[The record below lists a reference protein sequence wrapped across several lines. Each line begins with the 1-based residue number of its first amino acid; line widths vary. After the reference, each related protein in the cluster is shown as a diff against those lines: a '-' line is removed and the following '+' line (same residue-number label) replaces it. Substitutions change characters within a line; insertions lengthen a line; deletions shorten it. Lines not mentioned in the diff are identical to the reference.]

1 MMSIT
6 EEDFELELRSLP
18 GVLNVG
24 MSHGD
29 SGDVEMVKL
38 VILGQNPGPVRA
50 QATQIANLYFPDVT
64 IELEVADAAQL
75 TNQVAS
81 RVSLLSA
88 DFDEVS
94 GVCEVR
100 LALEGRI
107 GVGRAESGRLIGAVE
122 GTLVALRDLGCEI
135 PFYLEAVTTIST
147 VRGFPIVVS
156 LRSFTDDVDLFGI
169 AQSDGDPP
177 SAARATL
184 NALNRFLTNTNDTN

>member
-24 MSHGD
+24 MSHGE
-29 SGDVEMVKL
+29 SGEVEMVKL
-38 VILGQNPGPVRA
+38 VILGQNPGPIRT

-64 IELEVADAAQL
+64 IELEVADAAQA

-81 RVSLLSA
+81 RVALLSA
-88 DFDEVS
+88 DFDEPS
-94 GVCEVR
+94 GLCEVR
-100 LALEGRI
+100 LAFEGRV

-122 GTLVALRDLGCEI
+122 GTLAALRDLGCEI
-135 PFYLEAVTTIST
+135 PFYLEAVNTVAS
-147 VRGFPIVVS
+147 VRGWPVVVT
-156 LRSFTDDVDLFGI
+156 LRSFSDDVDLFGI
-169 AQSDGDPP
+169 SQSDGDPL

-184 NALNRFLTNTNDTN
+184 NALNRFLTNSNDAN

>member
-24 MSHGD
+24 MSMGE
-29 SGDVEMVKL
+29 SGEVETLKL
-38 VILGQNPGPVRA
+38 VILGQNPGPIRT

-64 IELEVADAAQL
+64 IEMEVADAAQS

-81 RVSLLSA
+81 RVALLSA
-88 DFDEVS
+88 DFDELS

-100 LALEGRI
+100 LTFDARV
-107 GVGRAESGRLIGAVE
+107 GVGRGESGRLIGAVE
-122 GTLVALRDLGCEI
+122 GTLVALKDLDFEI
-135 PFYLEAVTTIST
+135 PFYLEAVTTVPT
-147 VRGFPIVVS
+147 VRGLPVVVT
-156 LRSFTDDVDLFGI
+156 LRSFTDDVNLFGI
-169 AQSDGDPP
+169 AQSDGDPL

-184 NALNRFLTNTNDTN
+184 NALNRFLTNADDAS

>member
-29 SGDVEMVKL
+29 SGDVEAVKL
-38 VILGQNPGPVRA
+38 VILGQSPGPIRT
-50 QATQIANLYFPDVT
+50 QATQIANLYYPGVT
-64 IELEVADAAQL
+64 IELEVADAAQS
-75 TNQVAS
+75 TSQVTS
-81 RVSLLSA
+81 RVALLSA

-100 LALEGRI
+100 LAFEGRV
-107 GVGRAESGRLIGAVE
+107 GVGQAKSGRLIGAVE
-122 GTLVALRDLGCEI
+122 GTLAALKDVDREI
-135 PFYLEAVTTIST
+135 PFHLEAVTTVPT
-147 VRGFPIVVS
+147 VRGCPVVVT
-156 LRSFTDDVDLFGI
+156 LRSFTDDVDLYGI
-169 AQSDGDPP
+169 AQSDGDPL

-184 NALNRFLTNTNDTN
+184 NALNRFLTNPIDAQ